1 MKINGC
7 LKTNFTETCYPFF
20 FFFKL
25 IKEISLIHN
34 PKLLISISLLPA
46 NKNHS
51 IKSFEKTL
59 QSFLSDKGNGGSLN
73 RPVPMNLIL
82 QVTYPKQYI
91 QQTANGL
98 MDTLCLTY
106 LS

>member
-1 MKINGC
+1 
-7 LKTNFTETCYPFF
+7 
-20 FFFKL
+20 
-25 IKEISLIHN
+25 
-34 PKLLISISLLPA
+34 
-46 NKNHS
+46 
-51 IKSFEKTL
+51 
-59 QSFLSDKGNGGSLN
+59 
-73 RPVPMNLIL
+73 MNLIL